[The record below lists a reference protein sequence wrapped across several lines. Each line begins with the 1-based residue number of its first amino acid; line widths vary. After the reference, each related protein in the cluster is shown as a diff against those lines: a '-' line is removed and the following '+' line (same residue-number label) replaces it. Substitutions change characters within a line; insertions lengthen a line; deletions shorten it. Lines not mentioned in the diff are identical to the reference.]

1 MDNQL
6 YKFISQ
12 NFTYNRS
19 ITGNGNLL
27 TLKNIK
33 KINPN
38 LKIKYFNSGKNVFDW
53 IVPDQWEVDDAYII
67 KPNGERI
74 CDFKKNNLHLV
85 GYSYPINKTINLEE
99 LNKHLHSLKNQKN
112 AIPYVT
118 SYYKKNWGF
127 CLTHK
132 QRSKLKKGK
141 YKVFINSKILKGKMH
156 YGEILIKGKSKK
168 EILLSTYICHPSMAN
183 NELSGLSV
191 CTYLAKYFT
200 KQSKENFYSYRILFL
215 PETIGSIAYIHKN
228 LKTMKRNIIAGY
240 VVTCV
245 GDERNFS
252 YMPSRNGNTI
262 SDKIAKH
269 VLFYYTK
276 NKFLQYSWL
285 DRGSDERQFCSP
297 FVDLPIA
304 SVMRSKYNTY
314 PEYHTSL
321 DILDKVVTNKGL
333 QESYK
338 LYLKILK
345 AIEINY
351 YPKVKIFCEPNL
363 GKRNLYPTIS
373 IKDGLKIEQKRIKDI
388 ISYSDGKNSL
398 LTISSIIGMPIWETY
413 EISLKLKKIGILNL
427 NRK

>member
-1 MDNQL
+1 
-6 YKFISQ
+6 
-12 NFTYNRS
+12 
-19 ITGNGNLL
+19 
-27 TLKNIK
+27 
-33 KINPN
+33 
-38 LKIKYFNSGKNVFDW
+38 
-53 IVPDQWEVDDAYII
+53 
-67 KPNGERI
+67 
-74 CDFKKNNLHLV
+74 
-85 GYSYPINKTINLEE
+85 
-99 LNKHLHSLKNQKN
+99 
-112 AIPYVT
+112 
-118 SYYKKNWGF
+118 
-127 CLTHK
+127 
-132 QRSKLKKGK
+132 
-141 YKVFINSKILKGKMH
+141 
-156 YGEILIKGKSKK
+156 
-168 EILLSTYICHPSMAN
+168 MAN

-191 CTYLAKYFT
+191 CTYLAKYLT
-200 KQSKENFYSYRILFL
+200 NQSKENFYSYRILFL

-252 YMPSRNGNTI
+252 YLPSRNGNTI

-269 VLFYYTK
+269 VLFYFTK
-276 NKFLQYSWL
+276 NKFVQYSWL

-321 DILDKVVTNKGL
+321 DILGKVVTNKGL
-333 QESYK
+333 QESYE

-345 AIEINY
+345 AIETDY

-363 GKRNLYPTIS
+363 GKRNLYPTVS

-398 LTISSIIGMPIWETY
+398 LTISSIIGMPIWKTY
-413 EISLKLKKIGILNL
+413 EIALKLKKIGILNL